1 MGFEFNKKV
10 NSLQN
15 TEQRMVQAAQQGPG
29 FCQTVISVNNYW
41 QEYKAAETDAAELSA
56 NTVQFSVD
64 AKAMTADVVPQFAQ
78 AFAII
83 AGGSLSVDG
92 DPDSDRLTVRDLCEQ
107 IVASA
112 IEQGL
117 MAPEV

>member
-10 NSLQN
+10 SSLQSV
-15 TEQRMVQAAQQGPG
+15 EERMVQASQQGPG
-29 FCQTVISVNNYW
+29 FCQTVISVDAHW
-41 QEYKAAETDAAELSA
+41 QRYKEAESDATELIA
-56 NTVQFSVD
+56 NSLQFSAD
-64 AKAMTADVVPQFAQ
+64 AKAMTADVVPKFAE

-92 DPDSDRLTVRDLCEQ
+92 DVNSDRLTVRDLCEQ

>member
-10 NSLQN
+10 NSLQQ
-15 TEQRMVQAAQQGPG
+15 TEQRMQQAAQQGPG

-41 QEYKAAETDAAELSA
+41 QEYKAAESDAAELEA
-56 NTVQFSVD
+56 NSLQFSAD
-64 AKAMTADVVPQFAQ
+64 AKAMTSDVVPRFAQ

-92 DPDSDRLTVRDLCEQ
+92 DINSPVLTVRDLCEQ
-107 IVASA
+107 VVASA